1 MFSVFCEQKKN
12 KKTTWGPL
20 CKIQKLQSPLC
31 KIQKHYILPVHCWIA
46 TFLTCCLKLWLLTAE
61 LPSCQITEWKMSWQT
76 ISGDGFAPIN
86 VLDQIPMGSAHA
98 QRLNK
103 DRFLTFIIWTSSK
116 RLEDAIAAACH
127 YFGQYVVPEWKP
139 KGSHKVIICPVPIL
153 ITRSGSCNVTFQS
166 CLEISTSFK
175 HSSINQGCFA

>member
-1 MFSVFCEQKKN
+1 MIPINFGQLKIFN
-12 KKTTWGPL
+12 PL
-20 CKIQKLQSPLC
+20 CKIQKLQDT
-31 KIQKHYILPVHCWIA
+31 KHYILPVHCWIA

-86 VLDQIPMGSAHA
+86 VLDQIPMGSAQA
-98 QRLNK
+98 QHFNNK
-103 DRFLTFIIWTSSK
+103 DRFFTFIIWTSSK

-127 YFGQYVVPEWKP
+127 YFGHHVVPEWKP

-166 CLEISTSFK
+166 CLENTCFK
-175 HSSINQGCFA
+175 HSSINQGYFA